1 MSAADNEHPPAN
13 EEDNE
18 PTAAEKAQMEMR
30 RRIMKIMM
38 DTTLSDAEKAQ
49 KRQDLMSGK
58 WSDEQE
64 DKPGEQLGNKQ
75 DGVLGSTVDGAC
87 IHTFRAHQ
95 AHPSTSKSSCHA
107 ESPAHTGVRSDS
119 NCCLQLLS
127 PIAAKEGAKKEPA
140 KKAAAKGG
148 NKTDLLEDTLKC
160 VICFNL
166 CERPVTVRVVC
177 AGVAV
182 QPYPQSLL
190 CTLIQK
196 TARACAWIM
205 CHSVSHDADGSAHS
219 INHTTHH

>member
-64 DKPGEQLGNKQ
+64 DKPGEQLGSKQ
-75 DGVLGSTVDGAC
+75 AGVLGSTLDGAC
-87 IHTFRAHQ
+87 IRTFRAHQ

-107 ESPAHTGVRSDS
+107 ESPAHTGVMSDS
-119 NCCLQLLS
+119 NSAACNCCLQLQ
-127 PIAAKEGAKKEPA
+127 PR
-140 KKAAAKGG
+140 KGPRRSLQR
-148 NKTDLLEDTLKC
+148 KQQQ
-160 VICFNL
+160 
-166 CERPVTVRVVC
+166 RVGTRQTCWRTPSNV
-177 AGVAV
+177 
-182 QPYPQSLL
+182 
-190 CTLIQK
+190 
-196 TARACAWIM
+196 
-205 CHSVSHDADGSAHS
+205 
-219 INHTTHH
+219 